1 MLRVYVYAHRGY
13 FYYKF
18 YRAYPTFW
26 IDLWEIVVQ
35 EYPII
40 IEWYLPEVAEEDIQA
55 TQEEEEE
62 SEVK

>member
-1 MLRVYVYAHRGY
+1 VA
-13 FYYKF
+13 
-18 YRAYPTFW
+18 
-26 IDLWEIVVQ
+26 Q